1 MNLSAEQP
9 RTNKQ
14 RPIAADLRSS
24 NSIIRQDIIHLLPYL
39 YLPSRASITTSRFDL
54 LPLIAMASLVRSTML
69 RQSVLS
75 MATKPTPI
83 ATVLRLQSTT
93 NPSNLFRPRTFQL
106 TSVAPRIASFHTTTR
121 RDILPPGPQVID
133 GGVNTP
139 APVPRASPTH
149 GSYHWTFERLLS
161 VGLIPLTIAPF
172 AAGAL
177 NPITDAVFVAA
188 ILIHSHI
195 GFQYVVFD

>member
-1 MNLSAEQP
+1 
-9 RTNKQ
+9 
-14 RPIAADLRSS
+14 
-24 NSIIRQDIIHLLPYL
+24 
-39 YLPSRASITTSRFDL
+39 
-54 LPLIAMASLVRSTML
+54 MASLVRSTML
-69 RQSVLS
+69 RQRILS
-75 MATKPTPI
+75 TATKRTPI
-83 ATVLRLQSTT
+83 GAVLRIQSAT
-93 NPSNLFRPRTFQL
+93 NPSNLLKSQPLQFA
-106 TSVAPRIASFHTTTR
+106 SIAPRIASFHTTAR
-121 RDILPPGPQVID
+121 RDILPPGPQVIE
-133 GGVNTP
+133 GGVNDP

-195 GFQYVVFD
+195 GFQYVVYNFKITLLMSIGRV